1 MVKNLYIWYL
11 DVCKALGKQITKK
24 NKTKQKKEMVDF
36 FQVFSTDISCM
47 KSDHCPVCTLVKYPE
62 HLVQFLYR
70 FMIRIRCDIAC
81 IVQMNYKAVLSCK
94 THLVYKFI
102 FSSPGGGGAMVLG
115 KLPVPGRPTTLDKSR
130 ARCGGDFFSLIFYFS
145 FLSPSLWETV

>member
-1 MVKNLYIWYL
+1 
-11 DVCKALGKQITKK
+11 
-24 NKTKQKKEMVDF
+24 
-36 FQVFSTDISCM
+36 M
-47 KSDHCPVCTLVKYPE
+47 KSDHCPVRTLVKYPE

-115 KLPVPGRPTTLDKSR
+115 KLPGPGRPTTLDKSR
-130 ARCGGDFFSLIFYFS
+130 ARCGGTF
-145 FLSPSLWETV
+145 FLSSFISLFFLPLSGRRSDID